1 MLFLCVLSIFP
12 TKGTRH
18 CGFPLPFQ
26 LWLLSPNSG
35 HGDSSAEKNLHWSVL
50 KPLLRSP
57 DPHPGQ
63 TLTPDISSNQTDPHP
78 GQMPTLNR
86 RSPQTDPQSRQTLT
100 LDRRSPQTD
109 PHPRQTLKA
118 DRPSPQTDPH
128 PGQALTP
135 DRRPPWID
143 PYPRQTLTPDRPSK
157 QTDPHPGQTLTPD
170 RCSPQ
175 TLTPAAAKAGT
186 TVTELPLLTAHSGGQ
201 ARKAC
206 GLSHLPLSHPSV
218 KLGSAPQSTAHK

>member
-26 LWLLSPNSG
+26 LWLLRPNSG

-100 LDRRSPQTD
+100 PDRSSPWTD
-109 PHPRQTLKA
+109 PHPGQTPTLDRPLPQTDTHPRETLKA
-118 DRPSPQTDPH
+118 DRPSPWTDPH
-128 PGQALTP
+128 PRQMLTP
-135 DRRPPWID
+135 D
-143 PYPRQTLTPDRPSK
+143 
-157 QTDPHPGQTLTPD
+157 PHPSCSKSRHHGDRAPPADSSLWWLGQEGLWAE
-170 RCSPQ
+170 SPS
-175 TLTPAAAKAGT
+175 PKSSFC
-186 TVTELPLLTAHSGGQ
+186 EI
-201 ARKAC
+201 RFC
-206 GLSHLPLSHPSV
+206 PSV
-218 KLGSAPQSTAHK
+218 HRSQMSTASSRRS